1 MQQQQRVG
9 QTRVAGDV
17 LRASSGASLIAKLD
31 LDIHLFSRGLLSIA
45 ARRRLRGVRCLVVSL
60 LRYLSTLA

>member
-9 QTRVAGDV
+9 RTRVAGDV

-31 LDIHLFSRGLLSIA
+31 LDIRLLSEDLFSLA
-45 ARRRLRGVRCLVVSL
+45 ARR
-60 LRYLSTLA
+60 